1 MSVARQRVLTHQHEA
16 HPVEALT
23 AAASALPVSPPA
35 ADRQPLVPNSVGR
48 AGDSTRKPAKVPVN
62 YRLDPEVAEKLRGG
76 SLTYSAQQG
85 QRVSQNAIVEIAV
98 RDWLIAHDLWD
109 RPT

>member
-1 MSVARQRVLTHQHEA
+1 MQ
-16 HPVEALT
+16 
-23 AAASALPVSPPA
+23 
-35 ADRQPLVPNSVGR
+35 
-48 AGDSTRKPAKVPVN
+48 VN
-62 YRLDPEVAEKLRGG
+62 YRLDDPEVAEKLREA

-109 RPT
+109 RSTT